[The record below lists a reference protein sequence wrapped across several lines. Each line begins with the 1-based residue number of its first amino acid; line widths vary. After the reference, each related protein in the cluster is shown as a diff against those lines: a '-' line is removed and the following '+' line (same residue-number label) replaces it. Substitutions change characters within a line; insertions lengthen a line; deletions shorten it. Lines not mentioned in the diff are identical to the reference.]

1 MLIYCDDARPHW
13 LLLRTKPKQE
23 AKAVGSLAARELEAF
38 CPRILEPVRPRFGP
52 AGPLPLF
59 PGYVFTR
66 LVLGDRFAAAQYCA
80 GSAGLVKM
88 GGGFAAVEDE
98 TIAALRLR
106 QGERGYVV
114 PELPPR
120 ALRPGTRVRIA
131 VGAMSGLEGVVARYL
146 PAKKRVQLLLAYA
159 WSGRPV
165 EVAATAV
172 RCA

>member
-1 MLIYCDDARPHW
+1 M
-13 LLLRTKPKQE
+13 
-23 AKAVGSLAARELEAF
+23 
-38 CPRILEPVRPRFGP
+38 
-52 AGPLPLF
+52 PLF

-66 LVLGDRFAAAQYCA
+66 LVLGERFAAAQYCA

-88 GGGFAAVEDE
+88 GGGFAAVDDE
-98 TIAALRLR
+98 TIESLRRR
-106 QGERGYVV
+106 QAERGYVV

-131 VGAMSGLEGVVARYL
+131 AGAMTGLEGVVARYL

-159 WSGRPV
+159 WNGRPV
-165 EVAATAV
+165 EVEATAV